1 MHHRFEIRGVT
12 IRLTIFSLLFMISFM
27 LSAVTYGGQLAVI
40 ELKHRPADDVIPAIS
55 PFLAPGDTL
64 SGQDYFIFLNTTPEN
79 LARIRS
85 IIAHLD
91 QASPQLAI
99 TVVQGENAIDQLSSV
114 DISGSMSIGDNVT
127 VGMGDHRGKLDNSI
141 NVDAQSRHSTN
152 RSSDIQRV
160 LVQNGATA
168 IVYMGLSVPVAMDSP
183 TYQGMRYHQIHEYR
197 EMLTGVH
204 VTPRISGNR
213 VTLEIEAQRDQPSGD
228 SPGVVHTQQIQTRVQ
243 GRLNEWIE
251 IGGIF
256 SRTDQAESGLI
267 HSGTAQQSNRRHV
280 FVRVEAIP

>member
-1 MHHRFEIRGVT
+1 MVR
-12 IRLTIFSLLFMISFM
+12 RLQKLPISAWVMVVAFLFIFSAIAYS
-27 LSAVTYGGQLAVI
+27 SQLAVI
-40 ELKHRPADDVIPAIS
+40 ELKHLPADDVIPAIS

-64 SGQDYFIFLNTTPEN
+64 SGQGYFIFLNTTPEN

-99 TVVQGENAIDQLSSV
+99 TVVQGEDAIDQLSSV
-114 DISGSMSIGDNVT
+114 DISGSVSIGDNVT
-127 VGMGDHRGKLDNSI
+127 VGMGDHRGKPDNSI

-168 IVYMGLSVPVAMDSP
+168 VIYMGLSVPVAMDSP
-183 TYQGMRYHQIHEYR
+183 TFQGMRYHQIHEYR

-213 VTLEIEAQRDQPSGD
+213 VTLKIETQRDQPSSD
-228 SPGVVHTQQIQTRVQ
+228 NPGVFHTQQIRTQVQ

-251 IGGIF
+251 IGSLLG
-256 SRTDQAESGLI
+256 G
-267 HSGTAQQSNRRHV
+267 SNRQATGHINSSSHQKIRGHLV
-280 FVRVEAIP
+280 FIKVAEIHP

>member
-1 MHHRFEIRGVT
+1 MHRRLEIRQTAV
-12 IRLTIFSLLFMISFM
+12 RLTIFSMLFM
-27 LSAVTYGGQLAVI
+27 LSTATNGGQVAVI
-40 ELKHRPADDVIPAIS
+40 ELKHRMADDVIPALS

-64 SGQDYFIFLNTTPEN
+64 SGQDYFIFLSTTPEN
-79 LARIRS
+79 LTRIRS
-85 IIAHLD
+85 IIDHLD
-91 QASPQLAI
+91 RISQQLSI

-127 VGMGDHRGKLDNSI
+127 VGVGDHRGKLDNSI

-168 IVYMGLSVPVAMDSP
+168 IVYMVLSAPVAMARP
-183 TYQGMRYHQIHEYR
+183 THRGMRYHQIQGYR

-213 VTLEIEAQRDQPSGD
+213 VTLEIETQRDQPSPD
-228 SPGVVHTQQIQTRVQ
+228 NPGVVRTQQIQTQVQ
-243 GRLNEWIE
+243 GRLNEWIQ

>member
-1 MHHRFEIRGVT
+1 MVR
-12 IRLTIFSLLFMISFM
+12 RLQKLPISAWVMVVAFICIFSAIAYS
-27 LSAVTYGGQLAVI
+27 SQLAVI
-40 ELKHRPADDVIPAIS
+40 ELKHLPADDVIPAIS

-64 SGQDYFIFLNTTPEN
+64 SGQGYYIFLNTTPEN

-91 QASPQLAI
+91 QASPQLVI
-99 TVVQGENAIDQLSSV
+99 TVVQGEDAIDQLSSV
-114 DISGSMSIGDNVT
+114 DISGSVSIGDNVT
-127 VGMGDHRGKLDNSI
+127 VGMGDHRGMPDNSI
-141 NVDAQSRHSTN
+141 NVDAQSRHSTS

-168 IVYMGLSVPVAMDSP
+168 VIYMGLSVPVAMDSP
-183 TYQGMRYHQIHEYR
+183 TFQGMRYHQIHEYR

-213 VTLEIEAQRDQPSGD
+213 VTLEIETQRDQPSPD
-228 SPGVVHTQQIQTRVQ
+228 SPGVVRTQLIQTRVQ

-251 IGGIF
+251 IGSLLG
-256 SRTDQAESGLI
+256 G
-267 HSGTAQQSNRRHV
+267 SNRQATGHINSSSRQKFRGNHV
-280 FVRVEAIP
+280 FVKIAEIHP